1 MEKKK
6 NKVTL
11 EAIAGLIEKSSE
23 DMRKYVGGELQKSSE
38 DMRKYVGGEL
48 QKSSE
53 STKKDLREFVS
64 DELEKSSESTKKYVR
79 DHVGGEIEKLAVLV
93 VNRFDQVDEKID
105 KLTETTKNSTKR
117 INILEFE
124 QQELAKK
131 QKESASLF
139 DLGKMGSTYERRCQR
154 IEAKIGLK
162 LKEK

>member
-11 EAIAGLIEKSSE
+11 EAIAGLIE
-23 DMRKYVGGELQKSSE
+23 KSSE

-162 LKEK
+162 SKEK